1 MDVDDSIKKREVP
14 ELKEQL
20 SARGLSTAGKRDE
33 LVARLESTVS
43 DAAVARPEVDALE
56 AAAAPSDPVTMDDFS
71 ADLEPLMDLGPL
83 MSDVLTADDGALAP
97 PAKRQCS
104 NSKKENRCSECG
116 VPNKFTPKSGHTQK
130 GWCPARQR
138 FTTRSSGDQKGAG
151 ERLRDLDQNPEQA
164 EHFLAAVRQG
174 DAEQVQQKL
183 QKCPELILVA
193 APGTAKRDPSRTMWS
208 WSPLHAALHLVT
220 PEADGAD
227 PMVQVVAA
235 LLLHCQKNSIHLTT
249 LKLKSDT
256 FASPL
261 HEAAY
266 RGKYLLLL
274 HLVVSCCGSSG
285 LQPSYVLAA
294 TINHMRQK
302 MYRSAYLYI

>member
-1 MDVDDSIKKREVP
+1 MDVDNNNIKKLQVP

-235 LLLHCQKNSIHLTT
+235 LLLHCQKNSINLTT

-274 HLVVSCCGSSG
+274 
-285 LQPSYVLAA
+285 
-294 TINHMRQK
+294 
-302 MYRSAYLYI
+302 

>member
-1 MDVDDSIKKREVP
+1 MQKEPK
-14 ELKEQL
+14 LKEQL

-33 LVARLESTVS
+33 LVARLESMVS
-43 DAAVARPEVDALE
+43 DEVVARPEIDVLE
-56 AAAAPSDPVTMDDFS
+56 AAAAPSDPVAMDDFS

-83 MSDVLTADDGALAP
+83 ISDVFDGDDGELAP
-97 PAKRQCS
+97 PAKRQCT

-193 APGTAKRDPSRTMWS
+193 APGTSKRDPSRTMWS

-227 PMVQVVAA
+227 PMIQVVAA
-235 LLLHCQKNSIHLTT
+235 LLLHCTKNSIHLTS

-266 RGKYLLLL
+266 RGNYTCCYYNS
-274 HLVVSCCGSSG
+274 VVSCCGSSG
-285 LQPSYVLAA
+285 L
-294 TINHMRQK
+294 
-302 MYRSAYLYI
+302 